1 MQFSVTILGTSP
13 AIPNSKRNSSSQVVN
28 VHGKLFLVDCG
39 EGTQILLRKNKIKL
53 SKINHIC
60 ISHLHGDHIYGLF
73 GLLSTFSLLNR
84 TSELHIYANPKL
96 KRLLDFHDEFF
107 ENELTYP
114 LIFHPLEPNFSG
126 IVFEDERLQIEA
138 LPMRHSI
145 PSHAYLF
152 KEKKR
157 LKKVNSFAIEAYDIE
172 PQKIKDIK
180 MGEDYLTKDGRLIPN
195 SELTSEPPLPR
206 SYAYCSD
213 TKYYPKL
220 AEYIAKVDLLYHD
233 STFANSEKDRA
244 KATQHSTAEQ
254 AAKIALKSNAKHLLL
269 GHFSTRYKD
278 LSLLLNEAKAVFPN
292 TEIAEENKTYS
303 IEERLP

>member
-1 MQFSVTILGTSP
+1 MQFSVTILGTSS
-13 AIPNSKRNSSSQVVN
+13 AIPNSKRNPSAQVVN
-28 VHGKLFLVDCG
+28 VHDRLFLVDCG
-39 EGTQILLRKNKIKL
+39 EGTQILLRKNKVKL

-84 TSELHIYANPKL
+84 SADLHIYANPEL
-96 KRLLDFHDEFF
+96 KRLLDFHDDFF
-107 ENELTYP
+107 ENELTYS
-114 LIFHPLEPNFSG
+114 LVFHPLEPGFTG
-126 IVFEDERLQIEA
+126 IIFEDDHLTIEA
-138 LPMRHSI
+138 FPLRHSI
-145 PSHAYLF
+145 PSHGFVF
-152 KEKKR
+152 KEKDR
-157 LKKVNSFAIEAYDIE
+157 LKKISSFKINEYGIE
-172 PQKIKDIK
+172 PDKIKGIK
-180 MGEDYLTKDGRLIPN
+180 MGDDYLTKEGNLIPN

-213 TKYYPKL
+213 TKYYPKV
-220 AEYIAKVDLLYHD
+220 AEFIPNVDLLYHE

-254 AAKIALKSNAKHLLL
+254 AAKIAQKSNCKHLLL

-278 LSLLLNEAKAVFPN
+278 LSLLLNEAKAIFEN

-303 IEERLP
+303 IEEVLP